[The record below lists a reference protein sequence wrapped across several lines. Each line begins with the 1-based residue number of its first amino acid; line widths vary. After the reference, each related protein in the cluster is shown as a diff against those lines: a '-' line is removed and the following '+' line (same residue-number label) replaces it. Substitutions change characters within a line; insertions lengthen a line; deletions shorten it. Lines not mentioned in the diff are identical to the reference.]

1 MVLTVGRAGEVS
13 LASKASCHSAHSRM
27 PPTAGMGEP
36 QWWTALLPGSGS
48 WHRAVGVSRLY
59 RCSRAS
65 ERMGLQCS
73 ISSPDQTPQSV
84 PTEGASASSE
94 GARGTVHIYT
104 ICIYVRV
111 RVRACM
117 IMPARLQRW
126 CRRGDRR
133 SSTSRLY
140 CCHRC
145 RRIRVR
151 EPVVHEVHSRR
162 RQKLLGAKRLW
173 ISQYRSVC

>member
-1 MVLTVGRAGEVS
+1 MS

-126 CRRGDRR
+126 CRRGDCWKGSAT
-133 SSTSRLY
+133 SSLT
-140 CCHRC
+140 RC
-145 RRIRVR
+145 RQSLDQHTYSEQ
-151 EPVVHEVHSRR
+151 EPSRHLDWDGRAQEVVCNVTATTHQWHH
-162 RQKLLGAKRLW
+162 
-173 ISQYRSVC
+173 RSWL